1 MRHLTSMAD
10 PLTFALTQPELAAE
24 LVRLQRD
31 HTLDSN
37 AYQAFFSSVPL
48 EARPDAHEFAI
59 IARAPVT
66 WTQEDSL
73 QEEIAEVRAPGFIR
87 CWLEGRDG
95 WRILGASGPLK
106 NEGRLE
112 LRIDVASP
120 SAVFGFPVML
130 IVNGTYG
137 AKRCAGDSCRYLIEH
152 GLWDDEVPRTFLI
165 ACFVYLQPQLEQV
178 VSWFQ
183 KPQQS
188 LRFGRPRS
196 VKAYEKVG
204 LQVMDYPFAPA

>member
-1 MRHLTSMAD
+1 MAD

-24 LVRLQRD
+24 LVRLQL
-31 HTLDSN
+31 HQPLSAAT
-37 AYQAFFSSVPL
+37 YQAFFNTVPV

-59 IARAPVT
+59 IARSPVT
-66 WTQEDSL
+66 WTQEESL
-73 QEEIAEVRAPGFIR
+73 NEAIAEVRAPGFIR

-112 LRIDVASP
+112 VRIDVASP

-130 IVNGTYG
+130 IVNGVYDP
-137 AKRCAGDSCRYLIEH
+137 KRCAGDSCRYLLEN

-165 ACFVYLQPQLEQV
+165 ACFVYLQTQIDQII
-178 VSWFQ
+178 SWFQ

-204 LQVMDYPFAPA
+204 LQVMDYPFTLA

>member
-1 MRHLTSMAD
+1 MAD

-24 LVRLQRD
+24 LVRLQR
-31 HTLDSN
+31 LQPLSAA
-37 AYQAFFSSVPL
+37 AYQAFFNSVPV

-59 IARAPVT
+59 IARSPVT
-66 WTQEDSL
+66 WTQEERL
-73 QEEIAEVRAPGFIR
+73 QDEIAEVRAPGFIR
-87 CWLEGRDG
+87 CWLEGKDG

-112 LRIDVASP
+112 VRIDVASP

-130 IVNGTYG
+130 IVNEEYHP
-137 AKRCAGDSCRYLIEH
+137 KRCAGDSCRYLIDH

-165 ACFVYLQPQLEQV
+165 ATFVYLQPQVDQII
-178 VSWFQ
+178 SWFQ
-183 KPQQS
+183 NPRQV

>member
-1 MRHLTSMAD
+1 MAD

-24 LVRLQRD
+24 LVRLQRNQP
-31 HTLDSN
+31 LN
-37 AYQAFFSSVPL
+37 AATYQAFFNTVPV
-48 EARPDAHEFAI
+48 EARPDAHEFSI

-73 QEEIAEVRAPGFIR
+73 NEEIAEVRAPGFIR
-87 CWLEGRDG
+87 CWLEGKDG

-106 NEGRLE
+106 SEGRLE

-130 IVNGTYG
+130 IVNGDYDP
-137 AKRCAGDSCRYLIEH
+137 KRCAGDSCRYLIDN

-165 ACFVYLQPQLEQV
+165 ASFVYLQPQIDQLI
-178 VSWFQ
+178 SWFQ
-183 KPQQS
+183 KPHQA